1 MSKDGVISVKK
12 IKIKVNDVNP
22 KSSRR
27 GNVNA
32 ASTNNLN

>member
-1 MSKDGVISVKK
+1 MSKEGVVSVKK

-27 GNVNA
+27 SNGNA